1 MQYEL
6 ESSFLDFAV
15 EHILWHEVGVNESL
29 IKIALVQCHL
39 DLLCRSDI
47 VLVDFNPNITWRV
60 LLHPDFLNPAAKF
73 SANVFHLFLDI
84 NKEGGVFSQVNSLR
98 IEHIV
103 KQNTVGRLSLC
114 ELCESTHWIIGE
126 IRALNCLATVLCS
139 GDH

>member
-1 MQYEL
+1 MQDEL

-47 VLVDFNPNITWRV
+47 VLVDFNPNITRRV

-73 SANVFHLFLDI
+73 SANVFHLFLYI
-84 NKEGGVFSQVNSLR
+84 NKESGVFSQVNSLR

-114 ELCESTHWIIGE
+114 ELCESAHWIIGE